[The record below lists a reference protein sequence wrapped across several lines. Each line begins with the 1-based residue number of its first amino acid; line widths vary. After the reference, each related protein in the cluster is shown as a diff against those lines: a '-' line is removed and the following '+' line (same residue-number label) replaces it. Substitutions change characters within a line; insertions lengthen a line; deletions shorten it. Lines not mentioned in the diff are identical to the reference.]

1 MLLPA
6 HTWVVNAEDA
16 APPAARIVE
25 DWQMANPK
33 NPPPPAGRKK
43 TADKKNPSGGGM
55 ADAFKGLMY
64 DFVPFL
70 SGAAIGWLDGR
81 FSRGEED
88 HKVGK
93 HWAKLSRKK
102 KIMALAVLAAAVFWW
117 EQKSRRDGN
126 TKMVDQM
133 VAARHGIVCLIG
145 RYIGD
150 SMGADALKKAVDK
163 QAKDA
168 AKAPVQDTCPPGQS
182 KQGNG
187 ECGSLSWDDY
197 RHINGMVED
206 HVRSLM
212 DEIHRRQMAGEPVGG
227 FNARQ
232 LPGLADGEF
241 SIDADAI
248 AALSTLRLPEH
259 FRSAA

>member
-1 MLLPA
+1 MFLPA

-25 DWQMANPK
+25 DWQMANAK
-33 NPPPPAGRKK
+33 NPPPPRKK
-43 TADKKNPSGGGM
+43 QADKKNPSSGGM

-81 FSRGEED
+81 FSRDKED
-88 HKVGK
+88 HRVGK
-93 HWAKLSRKK
+93 HWAKLSPKK

-117 EQKSRRDGN
+117 EQKSRRDGDA
-126 TKMVDQM
+126 KMVEQM

-150 SMGADALKKAVDK
+150 SMGAKALANHLKKKAEQNGTK
-163 QAKDA
+163 PAEAPKDGE
-168 AKAPVQDTCPPGQS
+168 APKTDEADTKGI
-182 KQGNG
+182 
-187 ECGSLSWDDY
+187 SWDDY
-197 RHINGMVED
+197 HLMHGMVED
-206 HVRSLM
+206 RVRGLM

-241 SIDADAI
+241 VIDADAI
-248 AALSTLRLPEH
+248 AALSNLRLPDH
-259 FRSAA
+259 LLRSAA